1 MVSFFEFIV
10 LTWGLG
16 GIVSLISII
25 EAMKDRSLTASE
37 IAAAFYYAFTAV
49 FAFTI
54 LIMAMS
60 PSSATV
66 FNAPL
71 TKLDLLS
78 TRLDI
83 SLDVI
88 APILLIVM
96 LLLAVTV
103 AVLVR
108 MGRPITAG
116 AMTILFLT
124 TGFMGFLILGLQ
136 PTLNMVAIALLGAAI
151 SLPLAY
157 VVYTIVQR

>member
-1 MVSFFEFIV
+1 MVGFFEFIM

-16 GIVSLISII
+16 GVVSLISII

-66 FNAPL
+66 FNRPL
-71 TKLDLLS
+71 TQLDLLS
-78 TRLDI
+78 TKLDI
-83 SLDVI
+83 SLETV

-96 LLLAVTV
+96 LLLAVAV
-103 AVLVR
+103 AVLVK

-116 AMTILFLT
+116 IMTMLFLT
-124 TGFMGFLILGLQ
+124 TGFIGFLILGLQ

-157 VVYTIVQR
+157 VIYTIVQR